1 MKDKPDRMSKEKSL
15 PSRIYTYMYDSSVD
29 IKERTFMLFSGAVL
43 AALILAIP
51 FGIIMREPLI
61 ATVST
66 FFGAL
71 FFTLYVLYAFTR
83 KQIGRAKVAISI
95 ILVFIFLPTMFFTNG
110 GNEGGAPI
118 WLLLGTLYIALILEG
133 RFKIAMFICEAV
145 VMTATWVTGYYFPEL
160 VTQYSRW
167 GNFYD
172 TLVALFIVSG
182 ILYVMVSFQIR
193 ISKNEE
199 EHKNVERLFTQT
211 ATALVNAIDAKDE
224 YTHGHSARVAE
235 YSRKIAELAGKSPSE
250 CEEIYYVALLHDV
263 GKIGIPESIINKEGR
278 LTDEEYAIIKNHAKM
293 GAQILDDI
301 TVYPYLSIGA
311 HYHHER
317 YDGRGYPDGLKGT
330 DIPEIARIIAVA
342 DAYDAMTSRRS
353 YRDPIPQQKVR
364 EELVECAGTQ
374 FDPVFANIMIHL
386 IDEDTDYQMKEKDV
400 INQPTIDDVLTS
412 EAHREDVSRGIHIT
426 PQKVT
431 INVKVGPTR
440 AGVAPMPSLI
450 LFDSLDGRY
459 HDNEKDIKELIYFE
473 YCEIGFDGQYT
484 NAGARKIES
493 HVTDVAGAAMRPGRY
508 EIEAVRFRDHA
519 LIRITGSDKTYG
531 SAVKTYES
539 IIALPDSTR
548 FSYIGFTGENCSISD
563 MTINRDEEAVG
574 SDYIPRIAEE
584 ITYIKGPEG
593 DIPNIQIDGYR
604 TDSTIGIPIRDKM
617 TLSFHTMSLPTA
629 RLVWHCPMC
638 VIFSSEDKTVN
649 GKDYKE
655 FALMRLDGE
664 TWRSGD
670 ESDCSLLVDRR
681 NFDGWESW
689 KKANKR
695 GYNCTIMF
703 ERKDNKI
710 VAFTENAG
718 IFVRSTTEV
727 KVDVDDIYVSLSGDQ
742 VALTNI
748 RITR

>member
-1 MKDKPDRMSKEKSL
+1 MNSKKNL
-15 PSRIYTYMYDSSVD
+15 AGRIYSYMYDPTID

-43 AALILAIP
+43 VALILAVP
-51 FGIIMREPLI
+51 FGIIMREPLS
-61 ATVST
+61 ATIST
-66 FFGAL
+66 FVGAV
-71 FFTLYVLYAFTR
+71 FFTLYVIYAFTKKHIR
-83 KQIGRAKVAISI
+83 RAKIVISI
-95 ILVFIFLPTMFFTNG
+95 ILIFIFLPAMFFTNG

-145 VMTATWVTGYYFPEL
+145 VMTATWLTGYLYPEL
-160 VTQYSRW
+160 VTQYSRA
-167 GNFYD
+167 GNYYD

-182 ILYVMVSFQIR
+182 IIYVMVTFQIR
-193 ISKNEE
+193 IAKNEE

-211 ATALVNAIDAKDE
+211 ATALVNAIDAKDK

-235 YSRKIAELAGKSPSE
+235 YSKKIAELAGKSPSE
-250 CEEIYYVALLHDV
+250 CEQIYYVALLHDV
-263 GKIGIPESIINKEGR
+263 GKIGVSESIINKEGK
-278 LTDEEYAIIKNHAKM
+278 LTDEEYELIKNHTVM

-317 YDGRGYPDGLKGT
+317 YDGRGYPASLKGT
-330 DIPEIARIIAVA
+330 DIPEVARIIAVA

-353 YRDPIPQQKVR
+353 YRDPIPQQTVR
-364 EELVECAGTQ
+364 EEMVECAGTQ
-374 FDPVFANIMIHL
+374 FDPKFANIMLHL
-386 IDEDTDYQMKEKDV
+386 IDEDTEYLMKEKDV
-400 INQPTIDDVLTS
+400 INQPTIDDVLVVG
-412 EAHREDVSRGIHIT
+412 AHRDDVSRGIQVT
-426 PQKVT
+426 TKKVT
-431 INVKVGPTR
+431 INVKVGPNS
-440 AGVAPMPSLI
+440 AGVAPVPSLI

-459 HDNEKDIKELIYFE
+459 HDNEKEIKDLIYFE
-473 YCEIGFDGQYT
+473 YCEIGFDGQNI
-484 NAGARKIES
+484 NAGARKIET
-493 HVTDVAGAAMRPGRY
+493 HVIDVPGAAMRPGRY
-508 EIEAVRFRDHA
+508 EIEAVRYKDHA
-519 LIRITGSDKTYG
+519 LIMITGSDKTYG
-531 SAVKTYES
+531 SSVKTYES
-539 IIALPDSTR
+539 IIALPDSAR

-563 MTINRDEEAVG
+563 MTIVREKEDIAP
-574 SDYIPRIAEE
+574 DFIPRIAEE
-584 ITYIKGPEG
+584 ISYIKGPEG

-604 TDSTIGIPIRDKM
+604 TGSTVGVPIRDKM
-617 TLSFHTMSLPTA
+617 TITFHTMSLPTA

-638 VIFSSEDKTVN
+638 VIFSSEDKTVG

-664 TWRSGD
+664 TWKSGD
-670 ESDCSLLVDRR
+670 DSDCSLLVDRR
-681 NFDGWESW
+681 NFDGWDTW

-695 GYNCTIMF
+695 GYNCTISF

-727 KVDVDDIYVSLSGDQ
+727 KADVDEIYVALSGDQ

-748 RITR
+748 RVIK